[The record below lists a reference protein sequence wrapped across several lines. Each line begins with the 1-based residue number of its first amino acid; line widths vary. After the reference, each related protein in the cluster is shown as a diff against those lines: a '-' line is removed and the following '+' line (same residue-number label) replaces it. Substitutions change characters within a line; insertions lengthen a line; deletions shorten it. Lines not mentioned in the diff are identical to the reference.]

1 MGTEE
6 ANKWHVAIVTVS
18 DRSYVGLREDT
29 SGPALADFI
38 IEQGHMVAVRTVV
51 PDEEEDIA
59 AILLE
64 LVEQDVPLILT
75 TGGTGLAPRDVTP
88 EATRK
93 VIEKEIPGLG
103 EEMRRNGLA
112 HTRYSLLSRS
122 LAGIRGGSVIIN
134 LPGSPKG
141 ALESLE
147 SIWDVL
153 PHALRLLRQ
162 EEVSHSD

>member
-1 MGTEE
+1 MSAEE
-6 ANKWHVAIVTVS
+6 AYKMQVAIVTVS

-29 SGPALADFI
+29 SGPALAEFI
-38 IEQGHMVAVRTVV
+38 IEQGHMVAVRSVV
-51 PDEEEDIA
+51 PDEEEDITS
-59 AILLE
+59 ILLE
-64 LVEQDVPLILT
+64 LVEQAIPLILT

-103 EEMRRNGLA
+103 EEMRRNGLL

-122 LAGIRGGSVIIN
+122 LAGIRGQSLIIN

-153 PHALRLLRQ
+153 PHALRLLQQ
-162 EEVSHSD
+162 EDVSHPD